1 MHIDW
6 LRVVVIVPLLA
17 IGAVFAV
24 ALLALLGYVAPL
36 VFGWLLSFAGDNP
49 WVLVGIVVALVLWI
63 AKAASK
69 DNPSW

>member
-1 MHIDW
+1 MHVDW
-6 LRVVVIVPLLA
+6 LRVVVILPLLA
-17 IGAVFAV
+17 IGAVFTV

-49 WVLVGIVVALVLWI
+49 WVLALVVLALVVLV
-63 AKAASK
+63 AKMASR